1 MAAIL
6 ELKYFNSFWLKKLV
20 SITSVRNTT
29 GVVDAD
35 TIATDTFELVDA
47 NPYIGVGQ
55 ELFLPGFPTI
65 TYING
70 TTVTISEPQTLT
82 AGDTIEFGKITD
94 FRYIPN
100 AYTSDESNDWAIEEA
115 RIRGGYNNTITDLGV
130 KAYIV
135 EDTSTQQHRS
145 NSIIYSGIYNSR
157 TGVNNTNQFPTG
169 QDITR
174 SLDPA
179 QGSIQKLYAE
189 NTNLIVFQEFK
200 VSQALIDKNA
210 IYSADGQSMTTSG
223 AQVIGQIQA
232 YAGNYGISTNPESFA
247 VYGYRKYFT
256 DRNQNA
262 VLRLSQDGIT
272 EISAYGMLDYFR
284 DNLTNVGNGGRI
296 VGMWDMHNK
305 QYVLSMQPVAN
316 QLGQKPTPTQE
327 LTVAFDEDING
338 WTSRF
343 SFKPELGGSLR
354 NNFYTFKSGGIW
366 QHYSTLVSKGSFY
379 NIISPSTVTIIFNA
393 SVSGVKNFNTIN
405 YEGGIGWEVISLVT
419 DTDLA
424 IPIAPFLQSYTLT
437 SIEEQLFS
445 NNFKRKEN
453 KYFATI
459 TNGTAGG
466 AGDVVY
472 GESMSGIKGFYAIVS
487 LSLDNSLY
495 GSQSIDTEL
504 FAVSTDYVNSSY

>member
-1 MAAIL
+1 
-6 ELKYFNSFWLKKLV
+6 
-20 SITSVRNTT
+20 
-29 GVVDAD
+29 VVAAD
-35 TIATDTFELVDA
+35 TIESNTFELEDP

-55 ELFLPGFPTI
+55 ELALPGSPTV
-65 TYING
+65 TYVNG
-70 TTVTISEPQTLT
+70 TTITISEPQTLSQL
-82 AGDTIEFGKITD
+82 DEIEFGAITD
-94 FRYIPN
+94 FTYIPN
-100 AYTSDESNDWAIEEA
+100 AYESNDEDWVIEEA
-115 RIRGGYNNTITDLGV
+115 RIRGGYNNTIVDLGV

-135 EDTSTQQHRS
+135 EDTTAQQHRS

-157 TGVNNTNQFPTG
+157 TGINNTNQFPTG

-189 NTNLIVFQEFK
+189 NTNLIIFQESK

-210 IYSADGQSMTTSG
+210 VYSADGQPMTTSG
-223 AQVIGQIQA
+223 TMVIGQIQA

-284 DNLTNVGNGGRI
+284 DNLTSVGNGGRI

-305 QYVLSMQPVAN
+305 QYVLSMQPIAN
-316 QLGQKPTPTQE
+316 APGQRPTPEQE
-327 LTVAFDEDING
+327 LTVAFDEDVNG

-366 QHYSTLVSKGSFY
+366 QHYSNLVQKGSFY
-379 NIISPSTVTIIFNA
+379 NTVSPSTVTLVFNA
-393 SVSGVKNFNTIN
+393 SPSSIKNFNTIN
-405 YEGGIGWEVISLVT
+405 YEGGIGWQLDSLIT
-419 DTDLA
+419 DTDSA

-437 SIEEQLFS
+437 SIEDQLFS

-459 TNGTAGG
+459 TNNTAVGV
-466 AGDVVY
+466 GDVVY
-472 GESMSGIKGFYAIVS
+472 GQSMSGIKGFYAIAS
-487 LSLDNSLY
+487 FRLDNSLY
-495 GSQSIDTEL
+495 GSQTNNTEL

>member
-6 ELKYFNSFWLKKLV
+6 ELKYFNSFWLKKMNT
-20 SITSVRNTT
+20 ITSVRNTT
-29 GVVDAD
+29 GV
-35 TIATDTFELVDA
+35 IANSTVENNTFELEEV

-55 ELFLPGFPTI
+55 EVELPGNPVI
-65 TYING
+65 TSIDGVYV
-70 TTVTISEPQTLT
+70 TVSEPQTLT
-82 AGDTIEFGKITD
+82 ASDEITFGAITD
-94 FRYIPN
+94 FTYIPN
-100 AYTSDESNDWAIEEA
+100 AYESSEEDWIIEES

-135 EDTSTQQHRS
+135 EDTTTQQHRA

-189 NTNLIVFQEFK
+189 NTNLIIFQEFK

-210 IYSADGQSMTTSG
+210 IYSADGQPMTTSG

-232 YAGNYGISTNPESFA
+232 YAGNYGIATNPESFA

-284 DNLTNVGNGGRI
+284 DNLTNVGNDGKI
-296 VGMWDMHNK
+296 IGMWDMHNK
-305 QYVLSMQPVAN
+305 QYVLSMQPVLN
-316 QLGQKPTPTQE
+316 SPGQKPTPEQE
-327 LTVAFDEDING
+327 LTVAFDEDVNG

-343 SFKPELGGSLR
+343 SFKPQLGGSLR

-366 QHYSTLVSKGSFY
+366 EHYSPLVYKGSFY
-379 NIISPSTVTIIFNA
+379 NVISPSTVTVVFN
-393 SVSGVKNFNTIN
+393 VSPSEVKNFNTIN
-405 YEGGIGWEVISLVT
+405 YEGSVGWQVTSLTT
-419 DTDLA
+419 DMDSA
-424 IPIAPFLQSYTLT
+424 IPIAPFIQSYTLA
-437 SIEEQLFS
+437 SIEDQLFS

-459 TNGTAGG
+459 TNNTTVGI
-466 AGDVVY
+466 GDVVY
-472 GESMSGIKGFYAIVS
+472 GQSMSGIKGFYAIALVT
-487 LSLDNSLY
+487 LDNSLY
-495 GSQSIDTEL
+495 GSTTASNEL
-504 FAVSTDYVNSSY
+504 FAVSTEYVNSSY

>member
-6 ELKYFNSFWLKKLV
+6 ELKYFNSFWLKKIAT
-20 SITSVRNTT
+20 ITSVRNTT
-29 GVVDAD
+29 GVVVDD
-35 TIATDTFELVDA
+35 TVESNTFELEDV

-55 ELFLPGFPTI
+55 ELDLPGNPVI
-65 TYING
+65 TSIDG
-70 TTVTISEPQTLT
+70 TFVTVSEPQTLSASDEIT
-82 AGDTIEFGKITD
+82 FGAITD
-94 FRYIPN
+94 FSYIPN
-100 AYTSDESNDWAIEEA
+100 AYESSEEDWAIEEA

-135 EDTSTQQHRS
+135 EDVSAQQHRS

-157 TGVNNTNQFPTG
+157 TGINNTNQFPTG
-169 QDITR
+169 QDITK

-179 QGSIQKLYAE
+179 RGSIQKLYAE
-189 NTNLIVFQEFK
+189 NTNLIIFQESK

-210 IYSADGQSMTTSG
+210 VYSADGQPMTTSG
-223 AQVIGQIQA
+223 SQVIGQIQA

-284 DNLTNVGNGGRI
+284 DNLSNVGNDGRI
-296 VGMWDMHNK
+296 IGMWDMHNK
-305 QYVLSMQPVAN
+305 QYVLSMQPVIN
-316 QLGQKPTPTQE
+316 QAGQRPTPVQE

-354 NNFYTFKSGGIW
+354 NNFYTFKSGSIW
-366 QHYSTLVSKGSFY
+366 QHYSPLVNKGSFY
-379 NIISPSTVTIIFNA
+379 DVIYPSAVTVVFNSSA
-393 SVSGVKNFNTIN
+393 SQIKNFNTIN
-405 YEGGIGWEVISLVT
+405 YEGGTGWEVTSLIT
-419 DTDLA
+419 DTDAA

-437 SIEEQLFS
+437 SIEDQLFS

-459 TNGTAGG
+459 TNNTVAGI
-466 AGDVVY
+466 GDVVY
-472 GESMSGIKGFYAIVS
+472 GQSMSGIKGFYAIAS
-487 LSLDNSLY
+487 IQLDNSLY
-495 GSQSIDTEL
+495 GAQTTNTEL